1 MQNTKGAGELEQ
13 SDLLASI
20 ASLRWH
26 HSIDLGNGI
35 VTPGREDSYRK
46 LARIGMPEDLSGMT
60 VLDVGAADGFF
71 SFEAERRGARRV
83 VAIDLWP
90 GANGLLAK
98 EAFDLAR
105 GVLRSKVEGFQ
116 LSVYDIS
123 VDQIGSF
130 DLVLFLGVLYHLR
143 HPLFALEKLF
153 EVAKDMLIVE
163 THLDMLWT
171 SRPAAAFYPGS
182 EASKDPTNWWGPNA
196 AAVKAMMK
204 CVGFRNVVLSHRY
217 PLIFRLARAV
227 KYWQNSPADTLQQ
240 SRAVFQAWR

>member
-1 MQNTKGAGELEQ
+1 MEHP
-13 SDLLASI
+13 DLKAAI
-20 ASLRWH
+20 ASFRWH
-26 HSIDLGNGI
+26 HSIDLGNGN
-35 VTPGREDSYRK
+35 VTPGREDSSRK
-46 LARIGMPEDLSGMT
+46 LARLGMPDDLTGMT

-71 SFEAERRGARRV
+71 SFEAERRGAQRV

-98 EAFDLAR
+98 EAFDLAC
-105 GVLRSKVEGFQ
+105 GVLRSKVEGLQ

-130 DLVLFLGVLYHLR
+130 DLVLFLGVLYHLQ

-153 EVAKDMLIVE
+153 EVAKDMLIME

-171 SRPAAAFYPGS
+171 NRPAVAFYPGS
-182 EASKDPTNWWGPNA
+182 EASNDPTNWWGPNE
-196 AAVKAMMK
+196 AAVKAMLK
-204 CVGFRNVVLSHRY
+204 CVGFRKAVLSHRY

-227 KYWQNSPADTLQQ
+227 KYWQNSPANTLQQ
-240 SRAVFQAWR
+240 SRAVFHAWR